1 MRQRLF
7 YCYSIKYFYRT
18 DMDMR
23 EMNHIDF
30 DWHMP
35 LNWHRLTF
43 DEIKVMCYDSGLT
56 TQRVHEDGSGI
67 TVVATKD

>member
-1 MRQRLF
+1 
-7 YCYSIKYFYRT
+7 
-18 DMDMR
+18 MDMR

-30 DWHMP
+30 DWYMP

-56 TQRVHEDGSGI
+56 TQRVYEDGSGI